1 MQNSS
6 VKTSDVAAASNRG
19 HHNHDD
25 LPNVP
30 VSQSPMEKFRE
41 FLSVRGLKQTG
52 ERMRIV
58 EHIFEKHHHFVADE
72 LVASM
77 KAKNLRV
84 SRPTVYRTL
93 SILVEAGLLRE
104 LHFGTSTHY
113 EHDYGYPQHEHMVCD
128 KCGDVIEFVSE
139 ELAELQER
147 ICREYRFRPTNH
159 KFIIQG
165 ICENCNRS
173 RSPRSRLDL
182 I

>member
-6 VKTSDVAAASNRG
+6 AKSSVVTSDGRAT
-19 HHNHDD
+19 HHDHDH
-25 LPNVP
+25 LPSVP

-113 EHDYGYPQHEHMVCD
+113 EHDYGYPQHEHLVCD
-128 KCGDVIEFVSE
+128 KCGVVIEFVSE

-165 ICENCNRS
+165 VCESCNRS
-173 RSPRSRLDL
+173 RAPRSRLDL